1 MVLTARGIA
10 LAERWQLLV
19 PIAGTDASTLQRLGA
34 ASKLGASSFLAG
46 NDLLRLISSGK
57 SSRLPQQQSS
67 RKPKPNPAAGD
78 GIARPLLAARVPKLC
93 ALQLGA
99 TLRHTP
105 LRPFPRCQ
113 CARSQR
119 KENPQQGQILANP
132 YPSQAGQAKEE
143 IPGHQ
148 HQCFGRGAPGS
159 IPQTS
164 IDPVVMA
171 AAAVLRLQI
180 IISRAVAP
188 TEEAVVTMGSSG
200 LERQRPSSY

>member
-46 NDLLRLISSGK
+46 NDLLRPVSSGRGT
-57 SSRLPQQQSS
+57 RLPQQRSS
-67 RKPKPNPAAGD
+67 RKPKPNPAARD
-78 GIARPLLAARVPKLC
+78 GIARPLLAARVPKLR
-93 ALQLGA
+93 ALQLGVP
-99 TLRHTP
+99 LRHTP

-113 CARSQR
+113 CARPQR
-119 KENPQQGQILANP
+119 KEDPNRARFWPTHTP
-132 YPSQAGQAKEE
+132 QAGQAKEE
-143 IPGHQ
+143 IPSPQ

-159 IPQTS
+159 MPQTS

-188 TEEAVVTMGSSG
+188 TKEAVVAMGPSG
-200 LERQRPSSY
+200 LERQRTSSY